1 MSEPTLGHL
10 QAGLD
15 ALAEALDQDDF
26 APAGSLLAQYDRDLR
41 AYVETVGGNAPL
53 GALRAML
60 QMQNSLAARMQ
71 ERQRGI
77 AAELRDMRQAGHAAR
92 AYSELG

>member
-1 MSEPTLGHL
+1 MSEPTLGRL
-10 QAGLD
+10 YAGLE
-15 ALAEALDQDDF
+15 ALAEALEQDDF
-26 APAGSLLAQYDRDLR
+26 ASAESLLAQYDRELR
-41 AYVETVGGNAPL
+41 VYVEAVGAAAPL
-53 GALRAML
+53 GALRTML

-77 AAELRDMRQAGHAAR
+77 AAELRDMRQAGNAAR